1 MLYFKIALHR
11 LLWFSY
17 VTANNESLVLKFY
30 SHTIS
35 EPNVAKD
42 SHNYLRNPASYNYY
56 RGFIRVKLDYIIIY

>member
-30 SHTIS
+30 NHTVS

-42 SHNYLRNPASYNYY
+42 SCNYPRYPASYNYY
-56 RGFIRVKLDYIIIY
+56 CGFLRVKWDYIIIY